1 MKNSKLSTINQ
12 RKIIIKK
19 IKNKQFKHKQLYSNK
34 KTKINLMLC
43 DFDLMLYQLIR
54 FEIWW
59 NK

>member
-54 FEIWW
+54 FEI
-59 NK
+59 